1 MPLRV
6 EKVVSGGQTGAD
18 RAGLDAAIELGLETG
33 GWVPRGRLAEDGA
46 IPESYSSLRETD
58 SAHYPERTA
67 LNVRDSDC
75 TVIVSQGEL
84 TGGSL
89 LTLEIARQYGKP
101 AIHIDLSSETL
112 EEAVI
117 RLRDWLARNGSRVM
131 NIAGPR
137 ASSDPEIYAMT
148 RRLIAD
154 ALSPE
159 E

>member
-6 EKVVSGGQTGAD
+6 DKVVSGGQTGAD
-18 RAGLDAAIELGLETG
+18 RAGLDAAIELGLQTG
-33 GWVPRGRLAEDGA
+33 GWVPKGRLAEDGA

-89 LTLEIARQYGKP
+89 LTLEIARRYGKP
-101 AIHIDLSSETL
+101 AIHIDLCSETL
-112 EEAVI
+112 EEAVN
-117 RLRDWLARNGSRVM
+117 RLRDWLNRNGCRVV

-137 ASSDPEIYAMT
+137 ASSDPEIYSKV
-148 RRLIAD
+148 RRLIVE
-154 ALSPE
+154 ALAPAE
-159 E
+159 